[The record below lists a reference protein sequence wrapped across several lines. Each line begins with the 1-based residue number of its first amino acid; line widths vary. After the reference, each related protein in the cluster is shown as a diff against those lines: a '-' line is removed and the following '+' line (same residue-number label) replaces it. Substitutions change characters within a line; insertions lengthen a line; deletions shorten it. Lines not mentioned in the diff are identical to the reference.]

1 MSSRHPSVKL
11 YQDSSCPSESSV
23 VKAWEEH
30 EKKQAESE
38 TKDPLSVVD
47 ARALACFALQAQH
60 SDFFFEQLVPKVLS
74 EQPNNVSFWS
84 WALWSVR
91 VSEGEGIQVFKDF
104 LVKLDEKV
112 EWKKRWLGPNDAGL
126 CVWDYM
132 LDDAKHWGVNEGGQM
147 LRGQARLVAL
157 AECIEALPGEF
168 LDADHPLYPGVARKD
183 VWLWSWCAIP
193 MSSLRLAHL
202 GHLLARGANPN
213 LCVAVEGGK
222 MSVGTAVLWARC
234 PDRERPR
241 WSQNQSV
248 WEEWD
253 TEESQVLTGEPAWLQ
268 KVREKPARDI
278 NPVDSKI
285 LWAAMELLKAAGMN
299 PQVLQEPGRWGS
311 PLLGLLA
318 EAGTE
323 TGRWE
328 RHVVGSEW
336 ETLTSFGLPWAHPER
351 PERAVVSILLKDQIS
366 LSNAISVYWMPYWKI
381 DFSVWQQALQ
391 DTSAQSLLQSPRGV
405 CILLNEPRLMAT
417 LVHRFLALAAKQGIN
432 PGPQERWDENSRR
445 EQPLTGLGTL
455 LEEHLLESPWD
466 EISKLVIEVVGF
478 VSKAHA
484 LGYQHAEGLP
494 SVNAAVTLGFELE
507 RWRLADHFLWS
518 TEKLDKLLP
527 WAMAPVLGLP
537 VDPATRPAKKTAEE
551 DEFSGYSDLEAKA
564 LRIEKAAGNERE
576 GQNPDDRPLSLLYS
590 EKSAR
595 HFLDWA
601 VSRKEED
608 IVKAW
613 MEKVYHRSTDRSV
626 LPSDRESLPATA
638 RRLAKAAPAL
648 AGMEKLRQSFPHF
661 ADVVDMINQ
670 HLVLESRGR
679 GIFSLP
685 PLLMSGPPGTGKTF
699 FFQELAALVETS
711 YTMVSMESVGG
722 GFSLVGLDYG
732 YSTASP
738 GLVFETL
745 MKQGNTSNPIILLD
759 EVDKTAHSNYPIA
772 PVLLPLLEPHSA
784 QRFRDRCLPLDIDA
798 SQICWVA
805 TANDLEKVS
814 LPLKSRFNVVDVPA
828 PDFNARCAMALHIYR
843 ALRKRHSWG
852 PYFEE
857 ELPQETLQVLVRPA
871 GSARDIRKNL
881 NQAFAAAALAQ
892 RQRVEP
898 QDIPVMPSAG
908 LLMPWDLPLEEG
920 PVSKQENQA

>member
-11 YQDSSCPSESSV
+11 YQESSCPSESSV

-38 TKDPLSVVD
+38 TKEPLSVVD

-60 SDFFFEQLVPKVLS
+60 SGFFFEQLVPKVLS

-112 EWKKRWLGPNDAGL
+112 EWKKRWLEPNDAGL
-126 CVWDYM
+126 CVWDYV

-157 AECIEALPGEF
+157 AERIEALPAEF

-268 KVREKPARDI
+268 KVREKPARDT

-299 PQVLQEPGRWGS
+299 PQTLQEPGRWGS

-336 ETLTSFGLPWAHPER
+336 ETLTSFGLPWAHPEH

-391 DTSAQSLLQSPRGV
+391 DTSAQSLLQSHRGV

-417 LVHRFLALAAKQGIN
+417 LVHRFLALAAQQGIS

-455 LEEHLLESPWD
+455 LEEHLLASSWD

-494 SVNAAVTLGFELE
+494 SVNAAVSLGLELE
-507 RWRLADHFLWS
+507 RWQLAGHCLWN
-518 TEKLDKLLP
+518 TESLEKLLP

-537 VDPATRPAKKTAEE
+537 VEPVKRQAKKTVEE
-551 DEFSGYSDLEAKA
+551 DEFSGHSKLEAEA
-564 LRIEKAAGNERE
+564 LRSEKAAGNERE
-576 GQNPDDRPLSLLYS
+576 GQAPDERPIALLYS
-590 EKSAR
+590 EKSSR
-595 HFLDWA
+595 YFLEWA
-601 VSRKEED
+601 ETRKED
-608 IVKAW
+608 DVVKAW
-613 MEKVYHRSTDRSV
+613 IGKIHPSTKDRIGRVTS
-626 LPSDRESLPATA
+626 ESMPATA

-648 AGMEKLRQSFPHF
+648 AGMEKLRQAFPHF
-661 ADVVDMINQ
+661 EDVVSLINQ
-670 HLVLESRGR
+670 HLLLESRGR
-679 GIFSLP
+679 GVFSLP
-685 PLLMSGPPGTGKTF
+685 PLLMAGPPGTGKTF
-699 FFQELAALVETS
+699 FFQELAALVDTS
-711 YTMVSMESVGG
+711 YTMVSMESVTG

-732 YSTASP
+732 YASSGP

-745 MKQGNTSNPIILLD
+745 LKPGSTANPIVLLD
-759 EVDKTAHSNYPIA
+759 EVDKTTDSNYPVA

-784 QRFRDRCLPLDIDA
+784 RRFRDRCLPLDIDA

-814 LPLKSRFNVVDVPA
+814 LPLKSRFNVLNVPA
-828 PDFNARCAMALHIYR
+828 PDFNARAAMALHIYR
-843 ALRKRHSWG
+843 ALRNQNSWG
-852 PYFEE
+852 ASFDE

-871 GSARDIRKNL
+871 GSARDLRKNI
-881 NQAFAAAALAQ
+881 NQGFAAAARAM
-892 RQRVEP
+892 RSRIEP
-898 QDIPVMPSAG
+898 QDLPVSPSVG
-908 LLMPWDLPLEEG
+908 ILMPWDLPLEEA
-920 PVSKQENQA
+920 PPSKQEVAA